1 MTEREKHIGVLKD
14 LKEWLITFSNGSHV
28 KEIEAIDYA
37 ISSLKVDL
45 AYDLEYERITKNDLG
60 VDCISRAEMLKYQEY
75 LHGKMSNEENHKLW
89 EYIKA
94 LPSVTPQEPRI
105 DFEELKRKILMEV
118 DGGTD
123 DAWLAYGEVCNRI
136 SNSIDEYVQNIKAM
150 PSVTPIRPKGHW
162 IMTSDYLT
170 TAYGSIDYVKC
181 SCCGED
187 SLEEGNYCPNC
198 GSDNREVKV

>member
-1 MTEREKHIGVLKD
+1 MTEREKHIDALKD

-45 AYDLEYERITKNDLG
+45 AYDLEYERTTKNDLG
-60 VDCISRAEMLKYQEY
+60 VDYIDRADALNCLKATELKKFDWIIDAREKIS
-75 LHGKMSNEENHKLW
+75 N
-89 EYIKA
+89 

-118 DGGTD
+118 DSGTD

-162 IMTSDYLT
+162 IMTNDYLT